1 MRANSPQACCRGS
14 VRCNS
19 QRGAAAMRGAVPIAP
34 AALQQQPIAA
44 SQLHKQR
51 RAGTG
56 RRSVVTAAAAIQ
68 VRAPARLFL
77 SPCTLPGRNSVPY
90 QQPVCMRCLL
100 HGIGGC
106 TEAWFCTVHVAYV
119 QP

>member
-1 MRANSPQACCRGS
+1 
-14 VRCNS
+14 
-19 QRGAAAMRGAVPIAP
+19 MRGAVPIAP